1 MRQRQ
6 KLIVIVGPTA
16 SGKSEFA
23 VKIAQRYNGEII
35 SADSRQVYRGLDIG
49 TAKVPGTWKAGVFVY
64 KKIPHHCI
72 DFISPQKIYSVAKY
86 QQCANAAIQRI
97 AHRGKI
103 PILVGGTGLWIDAVV
118 YDWHFPHVPPNR
130 KLRVRLE
137 RKTTPQLLA
146 MLTKL
151 DPNRAATIEQKNPR
165 RLIRAIEIATALGSV
180 PALQKDPLYDTL
192 IFGLNPTPVILER
205 RITDRAQ
212 KMIRAGFI
220 AEIKKLRAS
229 RITKK
234 RIREFGFEYRA
245 GLDYVEGGSTIKVLG
260 ERIIYDTRAYAHR
273 QMTWFG
279 RNPDITWNPSAREI
293 RKRILALVT
302 SRLPDPIETAQKRT

>member
-1 MRQRQ
+1 
-6 KLIVIVGPTA
+6 
-16 SGKSEFA
+16 
-23 VKIAQRYNGEII
+23 
-35 SADSRQVYRGLDIG
+35 
-49 TAKVPGTWKAGVFVY
+49 
-64 KKIPHHCI
+64 
-72 DFISPQKIYSVAKY
+72 
-86 QQCANAAIQRI
+86 
-97 AHRGKI
+97 
-103 PILVGGTGLWIDAVV
+103 
-118 YDWHFPHVPPNR
+118 
-130 KLRVRLE
+130 
-137 RKTTPQLLA
+137 